1 VQDKLRSPLF
11 LAARGGHI
19 AIVEML
25 LDSGADPNMP
35 VERVCGRGGRRPC
48 RGHALMPPSQD
59 GSRLLHLC
67 AQSADDLEFAAL
79 LMARGAD
86 VNAMDM
92 VRMRPPP
99 PPPAPAAHR
108 RPPRSPRPQNKAT
121 PLHRAA
127 GLGGSSECAKLLL
140 FRGSAVGALT
150 AQGLS
155 PAFTAVQCGNS
166 PTLKLLVDRIGTA
179 GVNAPVNA
187 AGDTLLHEAAR
198 SGDAGCAL
206 VLLDTG
212 AQVNA
217 VSGEGSTPLLLATT
231 LGRADVLRVLLAWGA
246 KPNSPSAAGAM
257 PLHLAASFGHLECVA
272 ALLDAGADMTR
283 RTKDGHTAL
292 HLACWGGHD
301 NVTQLLLQRGAF
313 LEAVTN
319 AGACARER
327 RGARLTP
334 CRLHCAARGRAQGAL
349 RVRTH
354 PHQRGRLHRRPHACG
369 RGAHR
374 ARAAAR
380 HRDDERAALAPVWCA
395 WQARCRRQRLI
406 ALSQGRACPPLSL
419 WAERCVRATA
429 HVL

>member
-1 VQDKLRSPLF
+1 MRSAYPPQGRALSAPL
-11 LAARGGHI
+11 L
-19 AIVEML
+19 
-25 LDSGADPNMP
+25 
-35 VERVCGRGGRRPC
+35 
-48 RGHALMPPSQD
+48 QD

-92 VRMRPPP
+92 VRCPPP
-99 PPPAPAAHR
+99 PTSSR
-108 RPPRSPRPQNKAT
+108 RPQAPLTCRPQNKST

-319 AGACARER
+319 AGYTALHEAARKGHCECARILINA
-327 RGARLTP
+327 GAST
-334 CRLHCAARGRAQGAL
+334 GAL
-349 RVRTH
+349 TRAGEAPIALV
-354 PHQRGRLHRRPHACG
+354 PPHAIEMMNVLRSPPSG
-369 RGAHR
+369 PRM
-374 ARAAAR
+374 
-380 HRDDERAALAPVWCA
+380 PTP
-395 WQARCRRQRLI
+395 LI
-406 ALSQGRACPPLSL
+406 MG
-419 WAERCVRATA
+419 
-429 HVL
+429 